1 MNRTLRP
8 AAASISRTCARSS
21 ISLTQ
26 LAPLSLLENTL
37 QCPPLCRRY
46 SGISGFSDVVEGF
59 VPELPALLFVQQLVS
74 ASQQLIDDE
83 LGGVNVAFSDG
94 EVAQQLLDG
103 GGLEGLLEQPL
114 QID

>member
-1 MNRTLRP
+1 MDRTLRATP
-8 AAASISRTCARSS
+8 ARKSSTSVSSS

-46 SGISGFSDVVEGF
+46 SGISGLADVVEGL
-59 VPELPALLFVQQLVS
+59 VPELSALLFVQQLV
-74 ASQQLIDDE
+74 AAPQQFIDHE
-83 LGGVNVAFSDG
+83 LRRVHVTFSDRK
-94 EVAQQLLDG
+94 VAQQLLDG
-103 GGLEGLLEQPL
+103 GGLEGLLKQPL

>member
-8 AAASISRTCARSS
+8 AAASISRTCVRSS

-26 LAPLSLLENTL
+26 LAPLSFLENTL

-46 SGISGFSDVVEGF
+46 SGISGFSDVIEGF
-59 VPELPALLFVQQLVS
+59 VPELPALLFVQQLIS
-74 ASQQLIDDE
+74 TSQQLIDDE
-83 LGGVNVAFSDG
+83 LGGVDVAFSDS

-103 GGLEGLLEQPL
+103 GGFEGLLEQPL
-114 QID
+114 QVN

>member
-1 MNRTLRP
+1 M
-8 AAASISRTCARSS
+8 SS

-46 SGISGFSDVVEGF
+46 SGISGLADVVEGL
-59 VPELPALLFVQQLVS
+59 VPELSALLFVQQLVS
-74 ASQQLIDDE
+74 TSQQLIDDE
-83 LGGVNVAFSDG
+83 LGRVDVAFSDS

-114 QID
+114 QVD

>member
-1 MNRTLRP
+1 MC
-8 AAASISRTCARSS
+8 SRSS
-21 ISLTQ
+21 VSLTQ

-37 QCPPLCRRY
+37 QCPPQCRRY

-59 VPELPALLFVQQLVS
+59 VPELPALVFVQQLVS
-74 ASQQLIDDE
+74 ASQQFIDHE
-83 LGGVNVAFSDG
+83 LRGVDVAFSDS

>member
-1 MNRTLRP
+1 M
-8 AAASISRTCARSS
+8 SS
-21 ISLTQ
+21 MSLTQ

-59 VPELPALLFVQQLVS
+59 VPELPALLFVQQLVP

-83 LGGVNVAFSDG
+83 LGRVDVAFSDS

-114 QID
+114 QVD

>member
-1 MNRTLRP
+1 MDRTLRATP
-8 AAASISRTCARSS
+8 ARKSSTSVSSS

-46 SGISGFSDVVEGF
+46 SGISGLSDVVEGF

-83 LGGVNVAFSDG
+83 LGRVDVAFSDS

-114 QID
+114 QVD